1 MSTDRVVAIVPAAG
15 VGTRFGTGT
24 RKTFHSLLGKPLL
37 IWSLEVLASVAEI
50 GTIIPVVREEDRALT
65 DELVARY
72 AVPRVDPAIAGGKE
86 RQDSV
91 RNGLRHLGRSFPV
104 VLIHDGARPLV
115 DGDLVKRL
123 ISAIDGADGAIAAV
137 PVKDTIKEARPSG
150 DEIVVSRTLDR
161 DLLWSVQTPQVF
173 RHGTLLSAY
182 EKATADDY
190 YATDDAAL
198 VERYGGTV
206 RIVMG
211 SYRNIKVTTPEDVLI
226 AEAFLKSCA

>member
-1 MSTDRVVAIVPAAG
+1 MSTDRVAAIVPAAG
-15 VGTRFGTGT
+15 VGSRFGPGT

-37 IWSLEVLASVAEI
+37 IWSLEVLAAVAEI
-50 GTIIPVVREEDRALT
+50 GRIIVAVREEDRELT

-72 AVPRVDPAIAGGKE
+72 GVPKVGPAIAGGKE

-91 RNGLRHLGRSFPV
+91 WNGLKHLGGSFPV
-104 VLIHDGARPLV
+104 VLIHDGARPLL

-123 ISAIDGADGAIAAV
+123 ISAVEGADGVIAAV
-137 PVKDTIKEARPSG
+137 PVKDTIKEVRPSG
-150 DEIVVSRTLDR
+150 DWVVVTKTLSR

-173 RHGTLLSAY
+173 RQEILQTAY
-182 EKATADDY
+182 EKAMADGY

-206 RIVMG
+206 RIIMG
-211 SYRNIKVTTPEDVLI
+211 SYRNIKVTTPEDVLV
-226 AEAFLKSCA
+226 AEALLKS